1 MGPEAGQSDMQ
12 PNFPPSR
19 LQGQLVQAPVPLAR
33 GRCQKLVSRPLGATY
48 HRDNGHGEQGV
59 WQVDLRVSGP
69 GLRGIPGPSVHDLD
83 AGPPGEFRV
92 GPVLPSHSADDD
104 ESIIWDLL
112 ARVPDTAQIIHSGI
126 ALCGHIGY
134 CPHWLRYSAQEL
146 LRKLVSWLSEGW

>member
-59 WQVDLRVSGP
+59 WQVDLGVSGP
-69 GLRGIPGPSVHDLD
+69 GLTAAYLALVSTTWMLGRRANS
-83 AGPPGEFRV
+83 
-92 GPVLPSHSADDD
+92 
-104 ESIIWDLL
+104 ESD
-112 ARVPDTAQIIHSGI
+112 Q
-126 ALCGHIGY
+126 Y
-134 CPHWLRYSAQEL
+134 CP
-146 LRKLVSWLSEGW
+146 VTVPTTTNLSFGTCWHACQTQPR